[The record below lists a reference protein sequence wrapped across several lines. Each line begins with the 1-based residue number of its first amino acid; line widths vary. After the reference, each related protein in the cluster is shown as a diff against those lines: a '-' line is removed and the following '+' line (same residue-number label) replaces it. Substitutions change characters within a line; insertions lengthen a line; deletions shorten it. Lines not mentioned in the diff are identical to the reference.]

1 MAPTEPPFS
10 VTGQKLSPNLTL
22 ISCYAIHFMS
32 FYFTSPASSLSSAP
46 SAFCAS
52 LSGAFFSLCDLLY
65 AISSLSAIS
74 TEIHCVLGTA
84 LSRYCSLSPSLPL
97 RCLGA
102 WGLVQRVMGLW
113 MGLVQRGMGF
123 SFIPIFSLIINS
135 RNLNEVSFV
144 GSAIRS
150 QYFSLSLCFHIFVS
164 IFSLFFY
171 ISIYLSFSLFGC
183 WKNCRWFRKFEE
195 KNRFFANSRGLHL
208 ILDLTCF
215 KISEVW

>member
-1 MAPTEPPFS
+1 LLRKYRKGKENPQTSENLFYWLKEIEILTHLNLITLLTLLRRSSYISWKSDKHQALCYSITYLSFFKIFLADKMRLCFLRRGNKLIFFFFLKFGGGGMAPTEPPFS

-102 WGLVQRVMGLW
+102 WGLVQRVMGL
-113 MGLVQRGMGF
+113 
-123 SFIPIFSLIINS
+123 
-135 RNLNEVSFV
+135 
-144 GSAIRS
+144 
-150 QYFSLSLCFHIFVS
+150 
-164 IFSLFFY
+164 
-171 ISIYLSFSLFGC
+171 
-183 WKNCRWFRKFEE
+183 
-195 KNRFFANSRGLHL
+195 
-208 ILDLTCF
+208 
-215 KISEVW
+215 